1 MVRINTKVFDKR
13 MNELQDL
20 PQEAMKKALPVTKS
34 NTPIREGNARRR
46 TKLSSDKLTINS
58 NYSYAGRLD
67 DGWSKQSPKG
77 FTKPTINALGSIVDK
92 LARRV

>member
-77 FTKPTINALGSIVDK
+77 FTKPTINALRSIVDK
-92 LARRV
+92 LVRRV

>member
-1 MVRINTKVFDKR
+1 MVKINTKVFDKR

-58 NYSYAGRLD
+58 NYSYASRLD
-67 DGWSKQSPKG
+67 DGWSRQSPRG
-77 FTKPTINALGSIVDK
+77 FTKPTINALRSIVDK
-92 LARRV
+92 LVRRV